1 MTLDEVAMYLRVS
14 DRTVSDWAIRG
25 EIPGGKLG
33 TAWRF
38 KRSEI
43 EQWVTRELTPR
54 IKAALEDLSSISLVL
69 KPEGVTLLKGKTKDE
84 ALNELISLCV
94 RESGACTHA
103 EMARAILEREELMS
117 TGIGLSIG
125 VPHARLDSVGS
136 LKMVL
141 GVSESGIPDYEA
153 LDGLPVRIIVMIVA
167 GPDQHIQYIKMLSR
181 VAKILKDGRVRE
193 ALLQARTAGDLY
205 RIITGKNR
213 EK

>member
-54 IKAALEDLSSISLVL
+54 IKAALEDMSSISSVL
-69 KPEGVTLLKGKTKDE
+69 KPEGVVLLKGKTKDA

-103 EMARAILEREELMS
+103 EMARAIFEREELMS

-125 VPHARLDSVGS
+125 VPHARLNSVSG

-141 GVSESGIPDYEA
+141 GVSQSGIPDYEA

-167 GPDQHIQYIKMLSR
+167 GRDQHAQYIKMLSR

-193 ALLQARTAGDLY
+193 ELLQARTAGDLY
-205 RIITGKNR
+205 RIITGKDR